1 MVWDVSE
8 NIAIY
13 ANATYAQE
21 TQSTYLANGIS
32 TITSITSAPLITDQN
47 VELNIGWK
55 ANFSLEE
62 SLLSAWKW
70 EENLNQLKK

>member
-1 MVWDVSE
+1 MLELIKSFESATGRKVPFELADPRQGDTV
-8 NIAIY
+8 IAY
-13 ANATYAQE
+13 ADPTK
-21 TQSTYLANGIS
+21 I
-32 TITSITSAPLITDQN
+32 
-47 VELNIGWK
+47 ELNIGWK